1 MRRYLL
7 ALIALL
13 VPWVAAPLASA
24 WAAPSAPEP
33 LGIDLEGYPYPYPV
47 AFLPLEQDHHPVR
60 MAYMD
65 VAPTGAANGR
75 AVLLLHGRNFPAS
88 YWSGVI
94 AALASAG
101 FRVIAPDQIGFG
113 KSSKPLGP
121 WSFDR
126 AAEQTAALLDALR
139 LPQVDV
145 LAHSMGGML
154 AVRFARTYP
163 ARVRRLVLEA
173 PLGLEDYRFHV
184 PPVPESRLL
193 QGELSLT
200 AAEYRH
206 YLKTAYGTTLSDAAL
221 DPFVTLRE
229 RITSSGDFPRWA
241 EAFVATYTAIWG
253 QPTVHELPLV
263 TAPTL
268 FLVGTRD
275 RTAPGRPYAPPAAR
289 DAMGHVADLAAALA
303 PTMPDA
309 RVQRFDTGHLVH
321 LEAPDAFDRAL
332 LDFLTQP

>member
-1 MRRYLL
+1 MTRFLL
-7 ALIALL
+7 ALLALL
-13 VPWVAAPLASA
+13 VPLAPVAA
-24 WAAPSAPEP
+24 APPATEP
-33 LGIDLEGYPYPYPV
+33 LSIDLEGYPYPYPV

-65 VAPTGAANGR
+65 VAPTGTANGR

-94 AALASAG
+94 AALAAGG

-145 LAHSMGGML
+145 LGHSMGGML
-154 AVRFARTYP
+154 AVRFARTFP

-193 QGELSLT
+193 EQELALT
-200 AAEYRH
+200 PADYRH

-229 RITSSGDFPRWA
+229 RITLSGDFPRWA

-275 RTAPGRPYAPPAAR
+275 HTAPGRPYAPPSAR

-303 PTMPDA
+303 PTMQDA
-309 RVQRFDTGHLVH
+309 RVQRFDAGHLVH

-332 LDFLTQP
+332 LDFLTRP